1 MTKEQKADVLEELKG
16 KLAEYDFFYLFDPT
30 SMSAAETGKLRRKCF
45 EQGIEM
51 KVVKNTLAVT
61 AMKAMPEDKNYA
73 ALFDAFHGQTALLF
87 TTTANLPAR
96 MLKDM
101 MDKEK
106 ATKPKLKA
114 AYVDTAVFL
123 GEDQLDTLAKLK
135 SKEEL
140 VGEILGLLQSPA
152 RNVIS
157 ALQSGGQTIAGL
169 VKALEERGA

>member
-1 MTKEQKADVLEELKG
+1 MTKEQKADVLVELKD
-16 KLAEYDFFYLFDPT
+16 KLEEYDFFYLLDPT
-30 SMSAAETGKLRRKCF
+30 SMNAKETNNLRRKCF
-45 EQGIEM
+45 EQDIEI

-61 AMKAMPEDKNYA
+61 AMKDLPEGKNYA

-87 TTTANLPAR
+87 TKTANLPAR
-96 MLKDM
+96 MLKDIY
-101 MDKEK
+101 DKEK
-106 ATKPKLKA
+106 KDKPKLKA
-114 AYVDTAVFL
+114 AYVDTAVFI

-135 SKEEL
+135 SKDEL

-169 VKALEERGA
+169 VKTLEERGA